1 MKELEDPGRGPYNDN
16 FITLNCV
23 GKGAFGFVNLAENK
37 ATKEK
42 VRIQVRILGKIL
54 GNCNMILTVEA
65 SIPNVTEP

>member
-37 ATKEK
+37 TTKEK
-42 VRIQVRILGKIL
+42 VRIKGRILRKNFGRLKKYFNGIT
-54 GNCNMILTVEA
+54 I
-65 SIPNVTEP
+65 